1 MLNEAQLD
9 ELWRD
14 MLAAETRSYY
24 FADLAQ
30 RVTRRKQWIT
40 GSILLLSS
48 GAAVSLMSE
57 MSRWVASSMSLVVA
71 GLTVYTVSTGLDG
84 QTLKLQ
90 DLHSAWS
97 RIHDDYRR
105 LWSHTFEE
113 SAEAELEA
121 IRERERDASARA
133 ATGVTTNAKLVGKWQ
148 DRVNALHS
156 PKGQNAA

>member
-1 MLNEAQLD
+1 MLSEAQLD
-9 ELWRD
+9 EIWGD

-24 FADLAQ
+24 FADLAE

-57 MSRWVASSMSLVVA
+57 MSRWVASLMSLVIA
-71 GLTVYTVSTGLDG
+71 GLTIYTVSTGLDE
-84 QTLKLQ
+84 QALKLQ
-90 DLHSAWS
+90 GLHSDWS
-97 RIHDDYRR
+97 RIHDDYRH
-105 LWSHTFEE
+105 LWSHTYEE
-113 SAEAELEA
+113 TAEHELEA

-133 ATGVTTNAKLVGKWQ
+133 ATVTTDMKLVGKWQ
-148 DRVNALHS
+148 DQVIARYS

>member
-1 MLNEAQLD
+1 MLSEAQLD

-24 FADLAQ
+24 FADLAE

-57 MSRWVASSMSLVVA
+57 MSRWVASSMSLVIA
-71 GLTVYTVSTGLDG
+71 GLTVYTVSTGLDE

-90 DLHSAWS
+90 GLHSDWN

-105 LWSHTFEE
+105 LWCHTYEE
-113 SAEAELEA
+113 SAEGELEA
-121 IRERERDASARA
+121 IRVRERDASARA
-133 ATGVTTNAKLVGKWQ
+133 ATGVTTNMKLVGKWQ
-148 DRVNALHS
+148 DQVNARYS
-156 PKGQNAA
+156 PKGLNAA